1 MRIVSYLFLVLV
13 VVTVA
18 AAGQDTNFST
28 GPQYLMTYGSPIFLH
43 PISTPSLSWPS
54 PALEVGASNA
64 TSGVL
69 AGAAND
75 TIDTLPGPAQPADLF
90 PTYYGVPRVS
100 EVQIS
105 LRGNQ
110 GELPLEQTLP
120 ASILNVGTWEITTN
134 QDLRERGYGISLVE
148 FAAYWKTHAR
158 RATHLYGN
166 GDIDR
171 LHEGN

>member
-1 MRIVSYLFLVLV
+1 MRVASYLFLVLV
-13 VVTVA
+13 GAAVA

-28 GPQYLMTYGSPIFLH
+28 GPQYLMNYGSPMFLH
-43 PISTPSLSWPS
+43 PISTPSLSWQS

-64 TSGVL
+64 TSGVS
-69 AGAAND
+69 AGAANY
-75 TIDTLPGPAQPADLF
+75 TVDTLPGPAQPADLF

-100 EVQIS
+100 EVEIS
-105 LRGNQ
+105 LRGNE
-110 GELPLEQTLP
+110 GESPLEQRLP
-120 ASILNVGTWEITTN
+120 ASILNVGTWQITTN
-134 QDLRERGYGISLVE
+134 QALRERGYGVSLVE
-148 FAAYWKTHAR
+148 AAAYWKTHAR